1 MRRVPE
7 PDTLRGEAQRYRG
20 EARSS
25 AGSVESPRRVDRGEM
40 HLAVVSS
47 GHACLGREGL
57 LENDE
62 KRYEDAL
69 AVACP
74 YGAPARRVVC
84 RGAGRERPAA
94 SSARRSGWVARAPA
108 PSPTASAASV
118 CRVSGHA
125 EYGPL
130 PVDCVR
136 LVCACF
142 GRVTGHS
149 REAPT
154 RSSGRCRPSA
164 TSNGLVRSMAPS
176 SIFGSACRYF
186 IVDATHW
193 WPSPGAMTAIGASRR
208 ATGR

>member
-1 MRRVPE
+1 M
-7 PDTLRGEAQRYRG
+7 RGEAQRYRG

-84 RGAGRERPAA
+84 RGAGRERPRGLVGKKVGVG
-94 SSARRSGWVARAPA
+94 SAGSGAFANRERRFGVPGFG
-108 PSPTASAASV
+108 P
-118 CRVSGHA
+118 CRVW
-125 EYGPL
+125 
-130 PVDCVR
+130 
-136 LVCACF
+136 
-142 GRVTGHS
+142 T
-149 REAPT
+149 AP
-154 RSSGRCRPSA
+154 R
-164 TSNGLVRSMAPS
+164 
-176 SIFGSACRYF
+176 
-186 IVDATHW
+186 
-193 WPSPGAMTAIGASRR
+193 
-208 ATGR
+208 